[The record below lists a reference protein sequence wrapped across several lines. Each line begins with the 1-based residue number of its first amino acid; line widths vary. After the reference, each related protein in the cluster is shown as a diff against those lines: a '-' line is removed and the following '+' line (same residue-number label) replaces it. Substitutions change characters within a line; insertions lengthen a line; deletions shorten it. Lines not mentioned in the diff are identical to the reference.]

1 MTYNFDAYLNSVK
14 RNIKNKK
21 LHAPICAELESHLQD
36 SADFYVEIGY
46 DEETANRKAL
56 EDMGEPAT
64 VGESMAKLHK
74 LSGWQKFL
82 LAVFLFVAVLKIL
95 DIFLVNSVIA
105 GWLTQFIL
113 MNQPK
118 DAFMLSG
125 EIVSLLITVT
135 AGIAITFY
143 TKRKSPAA
151 ASLVILLL
159 EAPSVWCF
167 SSVIWMA
174 VKGNLD
180 EYLQEA
186 VALTA
191 VDYTVITASAVLI
204 FSALLI
210 PVICVIMAVGRPF
223 SDGRKLKKAVTTFTL
238 SFALLL
244 FAVYFGIFT
253 YVDRK
258 DKEQFELYS
267 RVVADMCDLCME
279 KGRITA
285 DDFEE
290 VKEKFDYLEI
300 KEIDMN
306 DCNIDYSGYYG
317 ADKYYCARI
326 GDGLMINSYLQLATS
341 SSGSFMFGAEADRLM
356 YTFDLT
362 LRYFKI
368 SRYLNYKNR
377 WEGSYDVASYISEFI
392 ERAQPGD
399 SVDDYLMKVK
409 ETSSDF
415 SYFYYAG
422 LQPDDEYYMNS
433 ATMES
438 AFSDSPETYT
448 KTELYTTQLD
458 MSDFFGQWYYYI
470 TANDGKFVSARDM
483 ID

>member
-21 LHAPICAELESHLQD
+21 LHATICAELESHLQD

-56 EDMGEPAT
+56 EDMGEPTT

-74 LSGWQKFL
+74 LSVWQKFL
-82 LAVFLFVAVLKIL
+82 FSGFLFVAVLKFL
-95 DIFLVNSVIA
+95 DIFSVNSVVT

-135 AGIAITFY
+135 AGIAITLY
-143 TKRKSPAA
+143 TKRKSPAT
-151 ASLVILLL
+151 ASIVILLL
-159 EAPSVWCF
+159 EVPSLWCF
-167 SSVIWMA
+167 SSVVWMTI
-174 VKGNLD
+174 KGNLD
-180 EYLQEA
+180 EYLQET

-191 VDYTVITASAVLI
+191 VDYTVITISAVLI

-210 PVICVIMAVGRPF
+210 PAICVIRAIGKPF
-223 SDGRKLKKAVTTFTL
+223 FDSRKLKKNVKIFTV
-238 SFALLL
+238 SFALVLS
-244 FAVYFGIFT
+244 AVYLGIFA

-290 VKEKFDYLEI
+290 VKERFDYLEI
-300 KEIDMN
+300 KEIDLN
-306 DCNIDYSGYYG
+306 DYDIEYNGYYG

-368 SRYLNYKNR
+368 SRYINYKNR

-422 LQPDDEYYMNS
+422 LQQDDEYYMNS
-433 ATMES
+433 ATLES
-438 AFSDSPETYT
+438 ILSDSPETYA
-448 KTELYTTQLD
+448 EERYTTQLD
-458 MSDFFGQWYYYI
+458 MSGFFGQWYYYI
-470 TANDGKFVSARDM
+470 TADDGKFVSARDM
-483 ID
+483 SD

>member
-1 MTYNFDAYLNSVK
+1 MTYNFDAYLNTVR

-21 LHAPICAELESHLQD
+21 LHAAICAELESHLQD

-56 EDMGEPAT
+56 EDMGEPTT

-82 LAVFLFVAVLKIL
+82 FSGFLFVAVLKFL
-95 DIFLVNSVIA
+95 DIFSVNSVVA

-113 MNQPK
+113 INQPK

-135 AGIAITFY
+135 AGIAITLY
-143 TKRKSPAA
+143 TKRKSPAT
-151 ASLVILLL
+151 ASIVILLL
-159 EAPSVWCF
+159 EAPSLWCF
-167 SSVIWMA
+167 SSVVWMTI
-174 VKGNLD
+174 KGNLD
-180 EYLQEA
+180 EYLKET

-191 VDYTVITASAVLI
+191 VDYTVITISAVLI

-210 PVICVIMAVGRPF
+210 PAICVIRAIGKPF
-223 SDGRKLKKAVTTFTL
+223 FDSRKLKKNVKIFTV
-238 SFALLL
+238 SFALVLS
-244 FAVYFGIFT
+244 AVYLGIFA

-290 VKEKFDYLEI
+290 VKERFDYLEI
-300 KEIDMN
+300 KEIDLN
-306 DCNIDYSGYYG
+306 DYDIEYNGYYG

-362 LRYFKI
+362 LRYFKT

-377 WEGSYDVASYISEFI
+377 WEGSYDVASYISEFV

-438 AFSDSPETYT
+438 AFSDSPETYAE
-448 KTELYTTQLD
+448 TELYTTQLD